1 MNEERTKEIIE
12 LARSFGTRY
21 LNEEL
26 IACTMRLCI
35 ALGQNRKVTITRG
48 KKEIWAASI
57 VYVIARANFLFD
69 KKNENFLTA
78 DVICDFFGTNK
89 TTTANKATVIEK
101 TLNISVADKRFCT
114 DEIIDSL
121 SFVVTKG
128 GYLLPKK
135 RVEALVEDLVD
146 EVIYEMAD
154 EEESKEIEQ
163 FMAEKKKQEEAAAQA
178 KKERR
183 AEINREIAEKKR
195 KKKEEEQAK
204 KNGRQLKL
212 W

>member
-1 MNEERTKEIIE
+1 MSEERTKEIIE
-12 LARSFGTRY
+12 LVRSFGTRY

-26 IACTMRLCI
+26 TACTRRLCI
-35 ALGQNRKVTITRG
+35 ALAQNRKLTITRG

-69 KKNENFLTA
+69 KENENFLTA

-101 TLNISVADKRFCT
+101 TLNISHADKRFCT
-114 DEIIDSL
+114 EEIIDSL
-121 SFVVTKG
+121 SFVMTKDG
-128 GYLLPKK
+128 FILPKK
-135 RVEALVEDLVD
+135 VVESKIESLVD

-154 EEESKEIEQ
+154 EEESREIEQ
-163 FMAEKKKQEEAAAQA
+163 FMAEQKKQEEAAAQA
-178 KKERR
+178 KRERR

-195 KKKEEEQAK
+195 KKKEEEQVK
-204 KNGRQLKL
+204 KHGQQLKL

>member
-1 MNEERTKEIIE
+1 MDEERTKEIIE
-12 LARSFGTRY
+12 LAQSFGTRY

-154 EEESKEIEQ
+154 EEESKEIEE

>member
-12 LARSFGTRY
+12 LVRSFGARY

-26 IACTMRLCI
+26 IACTIRLCI
-35 ALGQNRKVTITRG
+35 ALGQNSKLTIIRG

-78 DVICDFFGTNK
+78 DLICDFFGTNK
-89 TTTANKATVIEK
+89 ITTANKATVIGK
-101 TLNISVADKRFCT
+101 TLNISVADKKFCT
-114 DEIIDSL
+114 NELVDSL
-121 SFVVTKG
+121 SFVMTKG
-128 GYLLPKK
+128 GFLLPKK
-135 RVEALVEDLVD
+135 RVETLVDTLVE
-146 EVIYEMAD
+146 EVVYEMAD
-154 EEESKEIEQ
+154 EEESRKIEQ

-183 AEINREIAEKKR
+183 TEINREIAEKKR
-195 KKKEEEQAK
+195 EKKEEEQAK
-204 KNGRQLKL
+204 KNGRQLNL